1 MLVQGIHH
9 VCIKCKSDELEK
21 VRDFYSGVLGLPEVR
36 SWGRDRTEGLMFDT
50 GAGLIEVFTNAG
62 EKLPQGAVRHF
73 ALCTNDV
80 DGCVEAVRNA
90 GYTVTVEPKDVVIP
104 SQAPFPARVAFVIGP
119 VGEEIEFFC
128 ER

>member
-1 MLVQGIHH
+1 M
-9 VCIKCKSDELEK
+9 
-21 VRDFYSGVLGLPEVR
+21 PEVR

-80 DGCVEAVRNA
+80 DRCVEAVRNA

-104 SQAPFPARVAFVIGP
+104 SQVPFPARVAFVIGP